1 MRKYK
6 SIVAILA
13 ACLLLFSGCVS
24 SDGKDESSQSSETSQ
39 TTTSSQKED
48 SQTSQSSESSAESSE
63 STPESSESTSESS
76 ESAPESSET
85 SEPASGPVETSFYD
99 DAVFIGDSVSL
110 RLDMYCQAHQGAL
123 GKAQFLTAG
132 SLGSGNALEKVTS
145 DSVHPYYQG
154 EHMSVEDG
162 VKASGAKKVFIMLGM
177 NDVGLYGVEDSVKN
191 METLTDR
198 ILEKN
203 PDAEIYLQSMTPMLT
218 GHERKVL
225 NNANLDKYNAGLKEL
240 AKEKGYHFAD
250 VASVMKKE
258 DGSLKPEY
266 CSDPEGMGIHF
277 TDAGAEAWIN
287 YLLQNANSF

>member
-6 SIVAILA
+6 RIVAILA

-24 SDGKDESSQSSETSQ
+24 SDGKDESSESSTPSQSSEVSQ
-39 TTTSSQKED
+39 ITSSSQQED
-48 SQTSQSSESSAESSE
+48 SQASESSESSAESSE
-63 STPESSESTSESS
+63 SGTDSSE
-76 ESAPESSET
+76 P
-85 SEPASGPVETSFYD
+85 SEPTSGPVETSFYD

-191 METLTDR
+191 METLTER

-225 NNANLDKYNAGLKEL
+225 NNENLDKYNAGLKEL

-250 VASVMKKE
+250 VASVMKQE

-277 TDAGAEAWIN
+277 TDAGAEAWID

>member
-6 SIVAILA
+6 RIVAILA

-24 SDGKDESSQSSETSQ
+24 SDGKDESSESSTS
-39 TTTSSQKED
+39 
-48 SQTSQSSESSAESSE
+48 SQSSEASQITSSSQQEDSQA
-63 STPESSESTSESS
+63 SESS
-76 ESAPESSET
+76 ESSVESSESNADS
-85 SEPASGPVETSFYD
+85 SEPSEPTSGPVETSFYD

-191 METLTDR
+191 METLTER

-225 NNANLDKYNAGLKEL
+225 NNENLDKYNAGLKEL

-250 VASVMKKE
+250 VASVMKQE

-277 TDAGAEAWIN
+277 TDAGAEAWID

>member
-6 SIVAILA
+6 RIVAILA

-24 SDGKDESSQSSETSQ
+24 SDGKDESSESSTSSQSSESSQ
-39 TTTSSQKED
+39 ITSSSQQED
-48 SQTSQSSESSAESSE
+48 SQASESSESSAESSE
-63 STPESSESTSESS
+63 SNADSSEPSGPT
-76 ESAPESSET
+76 
-85 SEPASGPVETSFYD
+85 SGPVETSFYD

-191 METLTDR
+191 METLTER

-225 NNANLDKYNAGLKEL
+225 NNENLDKYNAGLKEL

-250 VASVMKKE
+250 VASVMKQE

-266 CSDPEGMGIHF
+266 CSDPEEMGIHF
-277 TDAGAEAWIN
+277 TDAGAEAWID

>member
-6 SIVAILA
+6 RIVAILA

-24 SDGKDESSQSSETSQ
+24 SDGKDESSESSTSSQSSESSQ
-39 TTTSSQKED
+39 ITSSSQQED
-48 SQTSQSSESSAESSE
+48 SQASESSESSAESSE
-63 STPESSESTSESS
+63 SNADSSESS
-76 ESAPESSET
+76 EPT
-85 SEPASGPVETSFYD
+85 SGPVETSFYD
-99 DAVFIGDSVSL
+99 DAVFIGDSVSR

-191 METLTDR
+191 METLTER

-225 NNANLDKYNAGLKEL
+225 NNENLDKYNAGLKEL

-250 VASVMKKE
+250 VASVMKQE

-277 TDAGAEAWIN
+277 TDAGAEAWID

>member
-6 SIVAILA
+6 RIVAILA

-24 SDGKDESSQSSETSQ
+24 SDGKDESSESSTSSQSSESSQ
-39 TTTSSQKED
+39 ITSSSQQED
-48 SQTSQSSESSAESSE
+48 SQASESSESSAESSE
-63 STPESSESTSESS
+63 SNADSSE
-76 ESAPESSET
+76 P
-85 SEPASGPVETSFYD
+85 SEPTSGPVETSFYD

-132 SLGSGNALEKVTS
+132 NLGSGNALEKVTS

-191 METLTDR
+191 METLTER

-225 NNANLDKYNAGLKEL
+225 NNENLDKYNAGLKEL

-250 VASVMKKE
+250 VASVMKQE

-277 TDAGAEAWIN
+277 TDAGAEAWID

>member
-6 SIVAILA
+6 RIVAILA

-24 SDGKDESSQSSETSQ
+24 SDGKDESSESSTSSQSSESSQ
-39 TTTSSQKED
+39 ITSSSQQED
-48 SQTSQSSESSAESSE
+48 SQASESSESSAESSE
-63 STPESSESTSESS
+63 SNADSSE
-76 ESAPESSET
+76 P
-85 SEPASGPVETSFYD
+85 SEPTSGPVETSFYD

-191 METLTDR
+191 METLTER

-225 NNANLDKYNAGLKEL
+225 NNENLDKYNAGLKEL

-250 VASVMKKE
+250 VASVMKQE

-277 TDAGAEAWIN
+277 TDAGAEAWID

>member
-6 SIVAILA
+6 RIVVILA

-24 SDGKDESSQSSETSQ
+24 SDGKDESSESSTP
-39 TTTSSQKED
+39 
-48 SQTSQSSESSAESSE
+48 SQSSEVSQITSSSQQEDSQA
-63 STPESSESTSESS
+63 SESS
-76 ESAPESSET
+76 ESSVESSESNADS
-85 SEPASGPVETSFYD
+85 SEPSEPTSGPVETSFYD

-191 METLTDR
+191 METLTGR

-225 NNANLDKYNAGLKEL
+225 NNENLDKYNAGLKEL

-250 VASVMKKE
+250 VASVMKQE

-277 TDAGAEAWIN
+277 TDAGAEAWID

>member
-6 SIVAILA
+6 RIVAILA

-24 SDGKDESSQSSETSQ
+24 SDGKGESSESSTSSQSSESSQ
-39 TTTSSQKED
+39 ITSSSQQED
-48 SQTSQSSESSAESSE
+48 SQASESSESSAESSE
-63 STPESSESTSESS
+63 SNADSSE
-76 ESAPESSET
+76 P
-85 SEPASGPVETSFYD
+85 SEPTSGPVETSFYD

-191 METLTDR
+191 METLTER

-225 NNANLDKYNAGLKEL
+225 NNENLDKYNAGLKEL

-250 VASVMKKE
+250 VASVMKQE

-277 TDAGAEAWIN
+277 TDAGAEAWID

>member
-6 SIVAILA
+6 RIVAILA

-24 SDGKDESSQSSETSQ
+24 SDGKDESSESSTSSQSSEASQ
-39 TTTSSQKED
+39 ITSSSQQED
-48 SQTSQSSESSAESSE
+48 SQASESSESSAESSE
-63 STPESSESTSESS
+63 SNADSSE
-76 ESAPESSET
+76 P
-85 SEPASGPVETSFYD
+85 SEPTSGPVETSFYD

-191 METLTDR
+191 METLTER

-225 NNANLDKYNAGLKEL
+225 NNENLDKYNAGLKEL

-250 VASVMKKE
+250 VASVMKQE

-277 TDAGAEAWIN
+277 TDAGAEAWID

>member
-6 SIVAILA
+6 SMIAILA

-24 SDGKDESSQSSETSQ
+24 SDGKGEDSQSSASSQSSEVSQ
-39 TTTSSQKED
+39 STSSSQEED
-48 SQTSQSSESSAESSE
+48 SQASQSSESSG
-63 STPESSESTSESS
+63 ESS
-76 ESAPESSET
+76 ESAAESSEN
-85 SEPASGPVETSFYD
+85 SEATQSTSGPVETSFFD

-110 RLDMYCQAHQGAL
+110 RLTLYCQSHPGAL
-123 GKAQFLTAG
+123 GKAQFLTSG

-177 NDVGLYGVEDSVKN
+177 NDVGLYGVDDSVKN
-191 METLTDR
+191 METLIQR
-198 ILEKN
+198 ILDKS
-203 PDAEIYLQSMTPMLT
+203 PDAEIYLQSMTPILT

-225 NNANLDKYNAGLKEL
+225 NNENLDKYNAKLKEL

-250 VASVMKKE
+250 VASVMKQE

-266 CSDPEGMGIHF
+266 CSDGGEDGMGIHF
-277 TDAGAEAWIN
+277 TDAGAEAWID

>member
-6 SIVAILA
+6 RIVAILA

-24 SDGKDESSQSSETSQ
+24 SDGKDESSESSTSSQSSESSQ
-39 TTTSSQKED
+39 ITSSSQQED
-48 SQTSQSSESSAESSE
+48 SQASESSESSAESSE
-63 STPESSESTSESS
+63 SNADSSE
-76 ESAPESSET
+76 P
-85 SEPASGPVETSFYD
+85 SGPVETSFYD

-191 METLTDR
+191 METLTER

-225 NNANLDKYNAGLKEL
+225 NNENLDKYNAGLKEL

-250 VASVMKKE
+250 VASVMKQE

-277 TDAGAEAWIN
+277 TDAGAEAWID

>member
-6 SIVAILA
+6 RIVAILA

-24 SDGKDESSQSSETSQ
+24 SDGKDESSESSTSSQSSESSQ
-39 TTTSSQKED
+39 ITSSSQQED
-48 SQTSQSSESSAESSE
+48 SQASESSESSAESSE
-63 STPESSESTSESS
+63 SNADSSE
-76 ESAPESSET
+76 P
-85 SEPASGPVETSFYD
+85 SEPTSGPVETSFYD

-191 METLTDR
+191 METLTER

-225 NNANLDKYNAGLKEL
+225 NNENLDKYNAGLKEL
-240 AKEKGYHFAD
+240 AKEKGYHFAN
-250 VASVMKKE
+250 VASVMKQE

-277 TDAGAEAWIN
+277 TDAGAEAWID

>member
-6 SIVAILA
+6 RIVVILA

-24 SDGKDESSQSSETSQ
+24 SDGKDESSESSTP
-39 TTTSSQKED
+39 
-48 SQTSQSSESSAESSE
+48 SQSSEVSQITSSSQQEDSQA
-63 STPESSESTSESS
+63 SESS
-76 ESAPESSET
+76 ESSVESSESNADS
-85 SEPASGPVETSFYD
+85 SEPSEPTSGPVETSFYD

-191 METLTDR
+191 METLTER

-225 NNANLDKYNAGLKEL
+225 NNENLDKYNAGLKEL

-250 VASVMKKE
+250 VASVMKQE

-277 TDAGAEAWIN
+277 TDAGAEAWID